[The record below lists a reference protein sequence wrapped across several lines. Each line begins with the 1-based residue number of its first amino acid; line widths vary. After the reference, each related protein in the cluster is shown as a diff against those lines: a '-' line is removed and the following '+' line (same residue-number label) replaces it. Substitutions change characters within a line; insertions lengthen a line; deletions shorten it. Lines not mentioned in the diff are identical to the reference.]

1 MASRV
6 EVSASWGEDV
16 SIADTSAWARAK
28 HFPEQWKAAIAN
40 GQIAASEMVTFELLY
55 SVHDGAQFDARVGEL
70 ALLPQAPVTPAV
82 LSNARVAFRTL
93 AHRHPL
99 FHRSV
104 TIADVITAAAAADA
118 GIGVL
123 HYDADYDTLA
133 DVLPFESRWIAPRG
147 SLD

>member
-1 MASRV
+1 MAPRAVKAPWDGRV
-6 EVSASWGEDV
+6 YL
-16 SIADTSAWARAK
+16 ADTSAWARAK
-28 HFPEQWKAAIAN
+28 HVGRDWQDAIAN
-40 GQIAASEMVTFELLY
+40 RQIATSHMVALELLY
-55 SVHDGAQFDARVGEL
+55 SVRDGTEFDERAGEL
-70 ALLPQAPVTPAV
+70 SLLPEAPVTPAAFAQ
-82 LSNARVAFRTL
+82 ARAAFREL

-104 TIADVITAAAAADA
+104 TLSDLITAAAAAVA

-133 DVLPFESRWIAPRG
+133 TVLPFESRWIAPRG

>member
-1 MASRV
+1 
-6 EVSASWGEDV
+6 VSGTWSEGV
-16 SIADTSAWARAK
+16 FVADTSAWARAK
-28 HFPEQWKAAIAN
+28 HARDEWNAAVADGRIAT
-40 GQIAASEMVTFELLY
+40 SEMVSLELLY
-55 SVHDGAQFDARVGEL
+55 SVHDGAHFDERAGQL
-70 ALLPQAPVTPAV
+70 ALLPQAPVTPTV
-82 LSNARVAFRTL
+82 LSNARAAFRTL

-104 TIADVITAAAAADA
+104 TIADLITAAAAADA

-133 DVLPFESRWIAPRG
+133 EVLPFESRWIAPRG